1 MPYFWLVI
9 RTLCLILCTLLG
21 LFSCNPIPG
30 NAGEPPRYAFPITSW
45 ADSVYQSLNDTQ
57 RVAQLFMVAAYSNKD
72 QAHVEE
78 IERLVKQYGI
88 GGLIFMQGGPLRQIQ
103 LVNRYQ
109 LLSKVP
115 LMIGMDAEWGPA
127 MRLDSCLKYPF
138 QMTLGAMPDSK
149 LVYEMGR
156 QIARDLKALGVH
168 VSFSP
173 SVDVNN
179 NPSNPVINF
188 RSFGESVE
196 KVSEWGI
203 AYMQGLQDEGILACA
218 KHFPGHGNT
227 DSDSHHTLPSVNHSR
242 KALDSIELRPFE
254 ALVEAGVGSAMIAH
268 LNVPALTGKPG
279 LPTTL
284 SPKAI
289 EVLRKEMEF
298 EGLLFT
304 DALNMKG
311 AANFAKPGELEVQ
324 AFLAGN
330 DVLLFPEDV
339 PRAIQQLLKLINT
352 RKSARKEL
360 EHRVKRILAVKQ
372 WAGLHQGFTPLQPD
386 SVLAVLNRPASRKL
400 VRQLYT
406 QAVSVVR
413 DQNHQIPWK
422 PQGKGKKVV
431 FLALGDESGA
441 REMLKLARRAQAIDT
456 VLLPWSASETLQE
469 QIRIKIQDPNLQ
481 LVVSIHPGS
490 QNAGKG
496 YNIKEKLL
504 KKVLDVIPNRASLL
518 LMGNA
523 YASRHFKRF
532 PTLLVAYED
541 NPLSREAALDILS
554 GAEAASGKLPVR
566 VADAFPL
573 GAGLNTCNAG
583 SFKFTTPEEIG
594 IASTAL
600 TRIDTIV
607 QDAIRK
613 GAMPGCQVLAA
624 KGNSIF
630 FQKSYGKSTW
640 SDSNSAVHA
649 QHIYDLASVTKIA
662 ASALALMRLETE
674 GRLSVDS
681 PVRTYL
687 PETAESNKGNLILKQ
702 ILTHQAGLVAWI
714 PFWRNFFKDGKPIS
728 GFFCENQEEDYPF
741 RVAEGMYAWKGVPD
755 SIWYSLLQSGLN
767 EPGKY
772 LYSDLGYY
780 MVRKIV
786 EQLSGQP
793 FDSYLEET
801 FYQPLGLLQ
810 TGFRPRAWADT
821 NLLVPT
827 ENDKEFR
834 FQSIKGDVHDQGAA
848 LLGGVSGHAGLFG
861 NAYELAVIMRMI
873 AAGGEYGG
881 QYFLNPA
888 VIQQFTG
895 TPYPGN
901 RRGICFDKAE
911 NNPANPPVTAVS
923 SSVQTFGHT
932 GFTGTCVWYDPA
944 NELLYV
950 FLSNRVHPHAEN
962 KKLSDLKVRG
972 RIQEVLNEAIKGAAL

>member
-1 MPYFWLVI
+1 M
-9 RTLCLILCTLLG
+9 
-21 LFSCNPIPG
+21 FSCNPIPG
-30 NAGEPPRYAFPITSW
+30 NAGEPPRYSFPITSW

-72 QAHVEE
+72 QAHIAE
-78 IERLVKQYGI
+78 IEKLVQQYGI

-103 LVNRYQ
+103 QLNRYQ
-109 LLSKVP
+109 SLSKVP
-115 LMIGMDAEWGPA
+115 LLIGMDAEWGPA

-138 QMTLGAMPDSK
+138 QMTLGAMPDSR

-179 NPSNPVINF
+179 NPANPVINF
-188 RSFGESVE
+188 RSFGERVD

-203 AYMQGLQDEGILACA
+203 AYMKGLQDEGVLACA

-227 DSDSHHTLPSVNHSR
+227 DADSHHTLPTVSHNRQV
-242 KALDSIELRPFE
+242 LDSVELRPFQ
-254 ALVEAGVGSAMIAH
+254 ALIEAGVGSAMVAH

-284 SPKAI
+284 SAKAI
-289 EVLRKEMEF
+289 QVLRDDLDF

-339 PRAIQQLLKLINT
+339 PRAIQQLLKLIHT

-360 EHRVKRILAVKQ
+360 EHRVKRILAVKY
-372 WAGLHQGFTPLQPD
+372 WAGLSQGFSPIVPD
-386 SVLAVLNRPASRKL
+386 SVLSVLSRPSSRKL

-422 PQGKGKKVV
+422 PQGRGKQVV
-431 FLALGDESGA
+431 FLALGDEAGA
-441 REMLKLARRAQAIDT
+441 REMLKLARRAQAFDT
-456 VLLPWSASETLQE
+456 ILLPWSASEALQE
-469 QIRIKIQDPNLQ
+469 QIREKLQNPNLQ
-481 LVVSIHPGS
+481 LLVSVHPGN

-504 KKVLDVIPNRASLL
+504 RKVLDVIPNKASLIL
-518 LMGNA
+518 LGNA

-532 PTLLVAYED
+532 PTLLVGYED
-541 NPLSREAALDILS
+541 NTLSREASLDILF
-554 GAEAASGKLPVR
+554 GAEAASGRLPVS
-566 VADAFPL
+566 VAEAFPV
-573 GAGLNTCNAG
+573 GAGINTCDAG
-583 SFKFTTPEEIG
+583 SFKFTTPEDLG
-594 IASTAL
+594 IASASL
-600 TRIDTIV
+600 NRIDTIV
-607 QDAIRK
+607 QDAIRR

-624 KGNSIF
+624 KGKHIF
-630 FQKSYGKSTW
+630 FQKSYGRTSW
-640 SDSNSAVHA
+640 ADSNAMVNP
-649 QHIYDLASVTKIA
+649 QQVYDLASVTKIA

-702 ILTHQAGLVAWI
+702 ILAHQAGLVAWI

-728 GFFCENQEEDYPF
+728 GFFCENKEEDYPY
-741 RVAEGMYAWKGVPD
+741 RVAEVMYAWKGIPD
-755 SIWYSLLQSGLN
+755 SLWYSLLQSGLN
-767 EPGKY
+767 EQGKY

-780 MVRKIV
+780 MVRRIV
-786 EQLSGQP
+786 ERLTNQP
-793 FDSYLEET
+793 FEEYLDET
-801 FYQPLGLLQ
+801 FYQPLGLIQ
-810 TGFRPRAWADT
+810 TGFRPREWADT
-821 NLLVPT
+821 AWIAPT
-827 ENDKEFR
+827 EQDKEFR
-834 FQSIKGDVHDQGAA
+834 FQLLRGDVHDQGAA

-861 NAYELAVIMRMI
+861 TAYELAVLMRMV

-881 QYFLNPA
+881 QYFLNPS
-888 VIQQFTG
+888 VVQQFTG
-895 TPYPGN
+895 TPFPGN

-911 NNPANPPVTAVS
+911 NNPANPPVTAIS
-923 SSVQTFGHT
+923 SSHQTFGHT
-932 GFTGTCVWYDPA
+932 GFTGTCVWFDPA

-950 FLSNRVHPHAEN
+950 FLSNRVHPNAEN
-962 KKLSDLKVRG
+962 KKLADLKVRG
-972 RIQEVLNEAIKGAAL
+972 RIQEVLNEALKGASL